1 MDIIQFLTG
10 LLLIAATAFL
20 AATGYQLVKV
30 LVQVRTTLERID
42 RIATGVERM
51 GNGIQSGVAEM
62 GGFLTSFSGIVKV
75 IKYFNSRSKKST
87 SS

>member
-1 MDIIQFLTG
+1 MDIIQFLTTV
-10 LLLIAATAFL
+10 LLLVSTVVVGAL
-20 AATGYQLVKV
+20 GYQLVKT
-30 LVQVRTTLERID
+30 LQQVRSTLERID
-42 RIATGVERM
+42 RIATGFERM

-75 IKYFNSRSKKST
+75 IKYFNSRSKKSK